1 MSAVPAPHLDRQVS
15 ESEKRIAAPG
25 LRPKDAAT
33 LIVIDRKGRKPKVLM
48 GRRHDG
54 HKFMPGKYV
63 FPGGRIEPGDRLMPV
78 AGSLDPV
85 VEERLVKR
93 VQRPNLMRARALA
106 LAAIRETFEETGLML
121 GTTDYGAPTT
131 SQGGPWGEFAAA
143 GVFPDLEAMHFV
155 ARAITPPGRTKRFDT
170 RFFAAD
176 RSDICHEV
184 PGVVGPD
191 SELTELAWVDLPSAR
206 KLDLPAIT
214 RAILADLEARLDA
227 GFAHRLPVPFYYQ
240 RHGRFL
246 REDL

>member
-1 MSAVPAPHLDRQVS
+1 MNAVPAPHLDRQVS
-15 ESEKRIAAPG
+15 ESEKRVASPG
-25 LRPKDAAT
+25 LRPLDAAT
-33 LIVIDRKGRKPKVLM
+33 LIVIDRKARRPKVLM

-54 HKFMPGKYV
+54 HRFMPGKYV
-63 FPGGRIEPGDRLMPV
+63 FPGGRIEPGDRLMSV
-78 AGSLDPV
+78 TGSLDPV
-85 VEERLVKR
+85 VEERLIKR
-93 VQRPNLMRARALA
+93 VQRPSIMRARALA
-106 LAAIRETFEETGLML
+106 LAAIRETYEETGLML
-121 GTTDYGAPTT
+121 GTKDYGAPAGTPD
-131 SQGGPWGEFAAA
+131 GPWCEFATA
-143 GVFPDLEAMHFV
+143 GIYPDLEAMHFI

-176 RSDICHEV
+176 RADVCHEV
-184 PGVVGPD
+184 DGMVGPD

-214 RAILADLEARLDA
+214 RAILADLEARLEA